1 MFLTSGTYFGSFS
14 TVDFTKDTPK
24 DFLFQTLSVPTPTV
38 SPQARAQI
46 GSLISSATD
55 LLRQQ
60 GQFQDLP
67 SPTRDLLDQI
77 VSGTQQIAASEPNSP
92 AAREQV

>member
-1 MFLTSGTYFGSFS
+1 M
-14 TVDFTKDTPK
+14 
-24 DFLFQTLSVPTPTV
+24 PTPTV

-92 AAREQV
+92 AAREQVCLATLSRLQCC